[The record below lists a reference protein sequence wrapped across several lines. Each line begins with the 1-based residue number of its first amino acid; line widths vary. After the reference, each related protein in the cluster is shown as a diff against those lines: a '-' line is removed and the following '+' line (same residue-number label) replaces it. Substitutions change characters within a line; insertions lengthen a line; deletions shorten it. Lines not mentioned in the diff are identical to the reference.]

1 MRATSHMDIFTDSDE
16 DDDDLGLDIIVWLR
30 AK

>member
-16 DDDDLGLDIIVWLR
+16 DDDDLGLDIIIWMR
-30 AK
+30 A